1 MSIQHSCAKLC
12 TKSRWNLSARA
23 ALKKLGQIGEIAR
36 KQRAPAAALCSHQP
50 AVPGPTNT
58 LNLPGTPQDQSPPS
72 FTASF
77 GPELHLWC
85 PSLCLGAP
93 PRFRKAARA
102 PTASHLLRPNTSFFC
117 RGSSGSIQHPP
128 CHWKIPLNCRNWT
141 ISDPGAGILVRR
153 WPKTENSRRLGEGD
167 DNHALTQENDA
178 QPSTQVDPDTLMD
191 KEKGRSSH

>member
-1 MSIQHSCAKLC
+1 MQHSCSKLC
-12 TKSRWNLSARA
+12 TKSRRNLSARA

-36 KQRAPAAALCSHQP
+36 KQRAPVAALCSHQP
-50 AVPGPTNT
+50 AVPGPTST

-93 PRFRKAARA
+93 PQFRKAARA
-102 PTASHLLRPNTSFFC
+102 PAASHPLRPNTSFFC

-141 ISDPGAGILVRR
+141 ISDPGAGILVHR
-153 WPKTENSRRLGEGD
+153 WPKTENSRRLGGRRW
-167 DNHALTQENDA
+167 
-178 QPSTQVDPDTLMD
+178 QPCSDTRKWRTAFNRLPGR
-191 KEKGRSSH
+191 KGG